1 MRITLRFEN
10 TTQLLAQTRAAW
22 HKVRLVKPA
31 ASSRILGRLLVI
43 VGACLLAVTLG
54 AYSWMTVEQHRLTAT
69 QSRAERESGLT
80 PVSNVA
86 TAVQTKPDVI
96 LLSIPK
102 IHLDAAVLEGTDSKT
117 LLLAPGHLKK
127 TALPGD
133 EGNSVI
139 AGHRD
144 TFFRHVYELNPGD
157 EIVVQRA
164 GHEYHYVVD
173 SKAIV
178 GPHDTWVTEPSHD
191 TRLTLITCYPTY
203 YIGPA
208 PQRAIVIAT
217 LRPGID
223 SAKQTASN
231 AKPRS

>member
-1 MRITLRFEN
+1 MRIALRFEN
-10 TTQLLAQTRAAW
+10 RTRLLAQARAAW
-22 HKVRLVKPA
+22 HKVQLVKLAVP
-31 ASSRILGRLLVI
+31 RRLLGRLLVI
-43 VGACLLAVTLG
+43 VGACLLAITLG

-69 QSRAERESGLT
+69 HSQAAPGNGLT
-80 PVSNVA
+80 PVSNVP
-86 TAVQTKPDVI
+86 TAVQREPDVT

-133 EGNSVI
+133 AGNSVI

-164 GHEYHYVVD
+164 GHEFHYVVE

-178 GPHDTWVTEPSHD
+178 GPQDTWVTQPSHD

-208 PQRAIVIAT
+208 PKRAIVIAT
-217 LRPGID
+217 LRP
-223 SAKQTASN
+223 AKQTASN
-231 AKPRS
+231 ANPRS